1 MRTLLIS
8 LGFLTASANAAEGP
22 VVLAPD
28 RVFDGDG
35 LHEGWRVR
43 VESGRIAAAG
53 PAVPTDG
60 AEIIELPG
68 QTLTPG
74 LIDLHS
80 HVLLHPYDETSWN
93 DQALRESVAERS
105 VRAANHLQATLLA
118 GFTTLRD
125 LGSEGAGYADVGL
138 KEALA
143 KGVIGGPR
151 LLVAGPAIVAKG
163 AYGPK
168 GFREGVEVPQ
178 GAVEAGGHDAL
189 IEETRRQI
197 GAGADWVKVYAD
209 YRWGPNGEARPTF
222 SIDELK
228 LIVDAAASSGRKTVA
243 HAATDEGVRR
253 AVVAG
258 VSTIEHGDDASAD
271 TLRLMAKKGVA
282 LCPTLAAVEATSR
295 YAGWNGEASTA
306 PARIKAKRDQIARM
320 KKSGVVICNGS
331 DVGVFDHGDEAWEL
345 ELLVDYGLLPI
356 EALKAATSV
365 NARIIGMDDKIGRVA
380 PGMIADLAA
389 FEGDPSDDIS
399 ALKRP
404 RFVMQ
409 AGEIKRRD

>member
-1 MRTLLIS
+1 MRRLLIALS
-8 LGFLTASANAAEGP
+8 LLSFSAAAAEGP
-22 VVLAPD
+22 YVLAPA
-28 RVFDGDG
+28 RVFDGER
-35 LHEGWRVR
+35 LQEGWRVR
-43 VESGRIAAAG
+43 VVDGLITAAG
-53 PAVPTDG
+53 PSVSAEG
-60 AEIIELPG
+60 AELIDLQG
-68 QTLTPG
+68 MTLTPG

-80 HVLLHPYDETSWN
+80 HILLHPYAETPWN
-93 DQALRESVAERS
+93 DQVLRESVAERS
-105 VRAANHLQATLLA
+105 VRAASHLEKTLRA

-143 KGVIGGPR
+143 KGVIEGPR
-151 LLVAGPAIVAKG
+151 LLVAGPAIVAEG

-168 GFREGVEVPQ
+168 GFRDGVDVPQ

-197 GAGADWVKVYAD
+197 GGGADWVKVYAD

-222 SIDELK
+222 SVVELK
-228 LIVDAAASSGRKTVA
+228 LIVETAASSGRRTVA

-253 AVVAG
+253 AVLAG
-258 VSTIEHGDDASAD
+258 VSTIEHGDGASAD

-295 YAGWNGEASTA
+295 YAGWNGEAASA
-306 PARIKAKRDQIARM
+306 PARVKAKRDQIARM
-320 KKSGVVICNGS
+320 KKSGVIICNGS
-331 DVGVFDHGDEAWEL
+331 DVGVFDHGEDAWEI
-345 ELLVDYGLLPI
+345 ELLVDYGLAPV
-356 EALKAATSV
+356 EALKSATSV
-365 NARIIGMDDKIGRVA
+365 NAKIIDMSDKIGRIA

-389 FEGDPSDDIS
+389 FEGDPSKDIS
-399 ALKRP
+399 ALRRT

-409 AGEIKRRD
+409 AGEIKRRE